1 MATKRA
7 QPKKRAQATSTA
19 GARGKT
25 TSSKRSKPKRAPKH
39 RPLRV
44 VYDVDGPRVRLG
56 IGWFVLVVAALV
68 GGRWTIALLYSTTA
82 AIAALQT
89 ARTWRHAHR
98 EPHRLTAGVAAAA
111 IGMAGTV
118 TTGLVGVAILATVAA
133 ALFFAFAQQSRDR
146 RVDPIVNASYTIRC
160 ALFPGFAA
168 ACIAICGRFDFGA
181 VVGLVLIVSAYETG
195 DYLVGS
201 GASNPFEGPIAGIIA
216 VLVTTFAIGALDIEP
231 FQFPQAFVF
240 AGLASVLCPGGQLV
254 ASAVLPSNAAP
265 ASALRRLDS
274 LLLLAP
280 AWAFVVGLVV

>member
-7 QPKKRAQATSTA
+7 SAPSDVDVR
-19 GARGKT
+19 GARKGAKH
-25 TSSKRSKPKRAPKH
+25 SNPKRAAKH
-39 RPLRV
+39 RRLRV
-44 VYDVDGPRVRLG
+44 VYDVQGPRVRLG
-56 IGWFVLVVAALV
+56 VGWLLLELVALL
-68 GGRWTIALLYSTTA
+68 GGHWTIALLFAVTA

-89 ARTWRHAHR
+89 AKAWRHVHR
-98 EPHRLTAGVAAAA
+98 HPHRVTAGVGAAA
-111 IGMAGTV
+111 IGMAGAV

-133 ALFFAFAQQSRDR
+133 AFVIAYGE
-146 RVDPIVNASYTIRC
+146 RVGDPLVDTVVDASYTVRC

-168 ACIAICGRFDFGA
+168 ACVAICARFEFGA
-181 VVGLVLIVSAYETG
+181 VIGLVLIVSAYETG

-201 GASNPFEGPIAGIIA
+201 GASNALEGPIAGITA
-216 VLVTTFAIGALDIEP
+216 VVVTTFAIGALDIKP

-240 AGLASVLCPGGQLV
+240 GALASVLCPAGQLV

>member
-7 QPKKRAQATSTA
+7 QASKRAQTSNA
-19 GARGKT
+19 GSRGKHK
-25 TSSKRSKPKRAPKH
+25 SGKGSKPNRAAKY

-56 IGWFVLVVAALV
+56 IGWFALVVLALV
-68 GGRWTIALLYSTTA
+68 GGRWTVALLYSITA
-82 AIAALQT
+82 SVAALQT
-89 ARTWRHAHR
+89 ARTWRHVR
-98 EPHRLTAGVAAAA
+98 RGPHRLTAGVGAAA

-133 ALFFAFAQQSRDR
+133 ALLFAFAERTRDP
-146 RVDPIVNASYTIRC
+146 RVEPIVNASYTVRC

-168 ACIAICGRFDFGA
+168 ACVAICARFEFGA
-181 VVGLVLIVSAYETG
+181 VVGLVLIVSAYEVG

-201 GASNPFEGPIAGIIA
+201 GASNPLEGPIAGVVA
-216 VLVTTFAIGALDIEP
+216 VLVTTVAIGALDISP

-240 AGLASVLCPGGQLV
+240 AALAGVLCPAGPLV